1 MLNLAG
7 CKAKKNHEGI
17 SWFTWWNWGSPDG
30 TDGSSLIRHETRI
43 CGGKILLARGQWPPS
58 TWIFVMKYILIYP
71 KTNAWNTWN
80 GDLEDVLSNFWK
92 KTGDFFEGS
101 MLNFRGVQFWR
112 HSWRW
117 RTSMQLSVVESLKYS
132 YDSLQQSSKS
142 WYNHLR
148 FLRWGTQVS
157 DTLAPED
164 LHKG

>member
-92 KTGDFFEGS
+92 KRVIFLKVPCWTSGESSFGGSLEGGAPPCS
-101 MLNFRGVQFWR
+101 CQLLSPWSIPMTVCNKVVNHGITIFGFWDEEHR
-112 HSWRW
+112 CLTH
-117 RTSMQLSVVESLKYS
+117 
-132 YDSLQQSSKS
+132 
-142 WYNHLR
+142 
-148 FLRWGTQVS
+148 
-157 DTLAPED
+157 
-164 LHKG
+164 